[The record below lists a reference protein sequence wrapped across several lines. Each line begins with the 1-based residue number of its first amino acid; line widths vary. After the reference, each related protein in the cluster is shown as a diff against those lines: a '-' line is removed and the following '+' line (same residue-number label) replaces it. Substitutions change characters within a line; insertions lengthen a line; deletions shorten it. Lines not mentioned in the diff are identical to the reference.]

1 MSYLPSYILLAD
13 LIRTNNFYGI
23 GSYKS
28 ELQSLSPAVQLELF
42 TQVLLAA
49 DTQATRELVLIIDA
63 YCPEIMYDLLHFA
76 IDTRNR
82 FLFAILYEDYGV
94 MRLN

>member
-23 GSYKS
+23 GIYKS
-28 ELQSLSPAVQLELF
+28 ELQSLSPEVQLDLF
-42 TQVLLAA
+42 KTVLLTA
-49 DTQATRELVLIIDA
+49 DTQRTKELVLIIDA
-63 YCPEIMYDLLHFA
+63 YCPEIVYDLLHFA

-82 FLFAILYEDYGV
+82 FLFAILCEDYGV
-94 MRLN
+94 MRL